1 MLVSYRSNLCK
12 DKKVIK
18 MRFDY
23 KNSFNFATSKPSV
36 DMKKIFLFTGIVFIS
51 LSFVSCGKNQKT
63 ESTESKSK
71 ETTSPVQIIKL
82 DNGLFCKTI
91 WDYTNSP
98 DRWKYRGNKPS
109 VIDFYADWCKP
120 CKIASLILEDL
131 AREYAGEVNF
141 YKIDTDREKELATLF
156 GIRTIPSFLLIPKEG
171 EPRMTAGIAPGEEA
185 TRKMFNDYIQQYCL
199 GNFSEAQ

>member
-1 MLVSYRSNLCK
+1 
-12 DKKVIK
+12 

-82 DNGLFCKTI
+82 DNGLFLQ
-91 WDYTNSP
+91 DNM
-98 DRWKYRGNKPS
+98 GLHE
-109 VIDFYADWCKP
+109 F
-120 CKIASLILEDL
+120 
-131 AREYAGEVNF
+131 
-141 YKIDTDREKELATLF
+141 
-156 GIRTIPSFLLIPKEG
+156 
-171 EPRMTAGIAPGEEA
+171 
-185 TRKMFNDYIQQYCL
+185 TRSMEI
-199 GNFSEAQ
+199 